1 MTRMRW
7 VALLAA
13 ALMLGGAALAHV
25 GRPTV
30 FMADRLGQPDLQT
43 LFPKQ
48 FADWRVDVSI
58 PPVLPAPDVQQRL
71 DLLYNQVVSRTYV
84 NARGQHIMLS
94 VAYGGD
100 QSDATR
106 AHRPEICY
114 PVQGFEISANTTAVR
129 QAGGGALNVRL
140 LMSHKGPR
148 REPITYWVVVGE
160 KIALSG
166 LQQKLAQM
174 RYGLQGLI
182 ADGMLVRVSSID
194 DDMAHAHALQ
204 AAFIAELAE
213 AIPAAARPRVF
224 GELPR

>member
-13 ALMLGGAALAHV
+13 ALMLGGAALAHM

-30 FMADRLGQPDLQT
+30 FMADRMGQPDLET

-48 FADWRVDVSI
+48 FAGWRVDVSI

-84 NARGQHIMLS
+84 NALGQHIMLS

-129 QAGGGALNVRL
+129 QVGGGALNVRL
-140 LMSHKGPR
+140 LMSHKGAR

-166 LQQKLAQM
+166 LEQKLAQM
-174 RYGLQGLI
+174 RYGLKGLI
-182 ADGMLVRVSSID
+182 ADGMLVRISSID
-194 DDMAHAHALQ
+194 DDMAHAHGLQ

>member
-1 MTRMRW
+1 MRW

-13 ALMLGGAALAHV
+13 ALMLGGAALAHM

-30 FMADRLGQPDLQT
+30 FMADRMGQPDLET

-48 FADWRVDVSI
+48 FAGWRVDVSI

-84 NARGQHIMLS
+84 NALGQHIMLS

-129 QAGGGALNVRL
+129 QVGGGALNVRL
-140 LMSHKGPR
+140 LMSHKGAR

-166 LQQKLAQM
+166 LEQKLAQM
-174 RYGLQGLI
+174 RYGLKGLI
-182 ADGMLVRVSSID
+182 ADGMLVRISSID
-194 DDMAHAHALQ
+194 DDMAHAHGLQ